1 MSCSDAN
8 GRGFTI
14 WIEEE
19 TVTENLERL
28 ANSIKQVGLI
38 HAVGVVRD
46 DGRLE
51 LVNGHRRLEAHKLA
65 GLDSIRANV
74 YELTPEEAADEA
86 TKQQAITQFL
96 LAANQS
102 EPLVPVERA
111 RYYRDAL
118 EKLGLSLTELAET
131 HNIPVE

>member
-1 MSCSDAN
+1 LSCSDAN